1 MAHINCLPTAAR
13 LPKGFYTMAEF
24 VQLHNHSEYSLLDGM
39 LRISENHKP
48 SKFLKGLAEQG
59 IKAMGL
65 TDHGNM
71 YGALDFYDSANAAGI
86 KPIVGCE
93 FYITEG
99 KYNEKDKS
107 RTGHLTLLAKNHE
120 GYLNLMKLNSLAW
133 VDGFYYHP
141 RIDKEILATHA
152 GGLICL
158 SGCLK
163 GFLSQYTREKTFEQ
177 CCALAKEYEDIF
189 GKGNYYIELMDHGIK
204 EEVESIPVLKDI
216 AKHTGIELV
225 ATNDCHYE
233 KKEDWEAHDVH
244 VCIAT
249 GKTLADQSRMKMS
262 HELYF
267 KLPEEMCALFSHTP
281 QACSNTLAIAE
292 KCDLQFPKHGFIL
305 PNFEIPPQYPNSAE
319 YFKDLCRKGLTQK
332 MHGNVP
338 EAYWKQ
344 LEFEFNVIITMGFD
358 CYFLIVQDFI
368 NWARAHDIPI
378 GPGRGSGAGSLVA
391 YSLDITRVDPIQN
404 KLLFERFLNPDRVS
418 MPDLDIDMSDA
429 GRGRVI
435 DYVRNKYG
443 HDRVSQIITFGT
455 MKAKLALKDVA
466 RAMGVPVAE
475 ANRIAK
481 MIPNDPKMTLE
492 KALEVNELKNEIDKN
507 PQSKRLFE
515 MAQKLEGL
523 KRHTGI
529 HAAGVLITKD
539 AVSEYV
545 PLARGA
551 RDAVTTQFEG
561 EPCSNLGLLKMDF
574 LGLRTLT
581 VIDNAEKLIR
591 KRHDPNFNI
600 NDIPLDD
607 KKTYDLLSSCKTL
620 GIFQLESGGMR
631 DLIKKLQPSKFSDVS
646 ALVALYRPGP
656 MESGMMDMFVRRKNG
671 QEKIKYETPLLES
684 VLQDTYGCMV
694 YQEQIMEIS
703 KKLGGFTPGE
713 ADTLRKAMGKKKLEV
728 MEKFGVKFVEGCK
741 QHNIP
746 EKTAQHIYEQ
756 MKAFAGYGFNKSHS
770 YAYALVSYQTA
781 YLKANY
787 PIEFMC
793 AALTNEIGHNA
804 IGADDKENKIV
815 TYLEEARSMGFEIL
829 PPDVNASQPEFS
841 VEEKDGKEYIRF
853 ALEAIKNAGEEGCVS
868 IVKEREKDGPYKSL
882 TDLCNRIDIFQ
893 ANKKT
898 IESLIKAG
906 AMDSLMPDKDPKE
919 ARAALLA
926 SMEDAVDMAHMV
938 AKEKQNHTA
947 SLFGDDL
954 STVMSVKKTEEKK
967 NIRPLTQ
974 SELLNYEKEV
984 LGLYFSGHPMAKYQP
999 HLKQLHCTPIINI
1012 LEGKATGHLNVLGI
1026 ITLFKKRQNKQ
1037 KKEWA
1042 QFVIE
1047 DCTGSLPVNA
1057 FARAY
1062 ETMSHKLGP
1071 NTILNFTGDIR
1082 VDDESARCELNLQSV
1097 SSVTDLLGTAAK
1109 EFTIELPAKYTKD
1122 QLQKLN
1128 SYLDMTKGVTQVFL
1142 EVPSKEDPHKMLRV
1156 RTHKRIFLHRALLEF
1171 IENTLGTSWSFK

>member
-1 MAHINCLPTAAR
+1 MAQ
-13 LPKGFYTMAEF
+13 F
-24 VQLHNHSEYSLLDGM
+24 VHLHNHTEYSLLDGM

-48 SKFLKGLAEQG
+48 SKFLKSLVEQG
-59 IKAMGL
+59 IPAIAM

-71 YGALDFYDSANAAGI
+71 YGALDFYESARGAGI

-99 KYNEKDKS
+99 KYTEKDKS
-107 RTGHLTLLAKNHE
+107 RTGHLTLLARNHE
-120 GYLNLMKLNSLAW
+120 GYLNLMKLNSHAW

-141 RIDKEILATHA
+141 RIDKELLAKHS
-152 GGLICL
+152 GGLLCL

-163 GFLSQYTREKTFEQ
+163 GFLSQYVREEGGFEKA
-177 CCALAKEYEDIF
+177 CALAKEYEDIF
-189 GKGNYYIELMDHGIK
+189 GKGNYYIELMDHGIR
-204 EEVESIPVLKDI
+204 EEVESIPLLKDVS
-216 AKHTGIELV
+216 KRTGIPVV

-244 VCIAT
+244 VCIST
-249 GKTLADQSRMKMS
+249 GKTLNDPKRMQMS

-267 KLPEEMCALFSHTP
+267 KSPEEMHALFSHTP
-281 QACSNTLAIAE
+281 EACANTLEIAE
-292 KCDLQFPKHGFIL
+292 KCNLEFPKHGFIL
-305 PNFEIPPQYPNSAE
+305 PKFDIPPEFSSSSE

-332 MHGNVP
+332 MDGQVP
-338 EAYWKQ
+338 EEYWKQ
-344 LEFEFNVIITMGFD
+344 LEYEFNVIITMGFD

-368 NWARAHDIPI
+368 NWARANGIPI

-429 GRGRVI
+429 GRERVI
-435 DYVRNKYG
+435 DYVRGKYG
-443 HDRVSQIITFGT
+443 HDKVSQIITFGT

-466 RAMGVPVAE
+466 RVMEVPVAE

-492 KALEVNELKNEIDKN
+492 KALEIQELKNEIDKN
-507 PQSKRLFE
+507 PQSKKLFD
-515 MAQKLEGL
+515 MARKIEGL

-551 RDAVTTQFEG
+551 RDAITTQFEG

-581 VIDNAEKLIR
+581 VIDNAEKMIR
-591 KRHDPNFNI
+591 ERHDPHFDI
-600 NDIPLDD
+600 NKIPLDD
-607 KKTYDLLSSCKTL
+607 KKTYDMLSACKTL

-631 DLIKKLQPSKFSDVS
+631 DLIKRLQPSQFSDLS

-656 MESGMMDMFVRRKNG
+656 MESGMMDMFVRRKSG
-671 QEKIKYETPLLES
+671 QEKIEYETPLLEEP
-684 VLQDTYGCMV
+684 LKDTYGCML

-703 KKLGGFTPGE
+703 KRLGGFTPGE
-713 ADTLRKAMGKKKLEV
+713 ADTLRKAMGKKKIDV
-728 MEKFGVKFVEGCK
+728 MEKFGKQFVEGCK
-741 QHNIP
+741 EQKIP
-746 EKTAQHIYEQ
+746 EKIASHIYEQ

-793 AALTNEIGHNA
+793 SALTNEIGHNA

-841 VEEKDGKEYIRF
+841 VEEKDGKECIRF
-853 ALEAIKNAGEEGCVS
+853 ALEAIKNAGEEGCIS
-868 IVKEREKDGPYKSL
+868 IVEERKKGGTYKSL
-882 TDLCNRIDIFQ
+882 EDLCGRIDLFQ

-898 IESLIKAG
+898 IESLTKAG
-906 AMDSLMPDKDPKE
+906 ALDSMAPGQDPKIT
-919 ARAALLA
+919 RANILA
-926 SMEDAVDMAHMV
+926 NIDDAIDTAHLV
-938 AKEKQNHTA
+938 AKEKEQNMGN
-947 SLFGDDL
+947 LFGDDFSSVL
-954 STVMSVKKTEEKK
+954 SFKKKATATV
-967 NIRPLTQ
+967 RPLTM

-984 LGLYFSGHPMAKYQP
+984 LGLFLSGHPMEKYQSN
-999 HLKQLHCTPIINI
+999 LKQLNCTPIIDI
-1012 LEGKATGHLNVLGI
+1012 LEGRAEGKLSVLGI
-1026 ITLFKKRQNKQ
+1026 VTLFKKRQNKM

-1042 QFVIE
+1042 QMVIE
-1047 DCTGSLPVNA
+1047 DCTGSIMVNA
-1057 FARAY
+1057 FPKAY
-1062 ETMSHKLGP
+1062 ENMSHKLGP
-1071 NTILNFTGDIR
+1071 NAILNFMGNVR
-1082 VDDESARCELNLQSV
+1082 VDDESARIEINLQDV
-1097 SSVTDLLGTAAK
+1097 SNITDLIANRAK
-1109 EFTIELPAKYTKD
+1109 EFTVSLPADYTKN
-1122 QLQKLN
+1122 QLEKLKN
-1128 SYLDMTKGVTQVFL
+1128 YLEMTRGATAVYL
-1142 EVPSKEDPHKMLRV
+1142 EVPSKENPKKMHRI
-1156 RTHKRIFLHRALLEF
+1156 RTSKRIILHKSLLDF
-1171 IENTLGTSWSFK
+1171 VENELGTSWSFK

>member
-1 MAHINCLPTAAR
+1 MP
-13 LPKGFYTMAEF
+13 EF
-24 VQLHNHSEYSLLDGM
+24 IHLHNHSEYSLLDGM

-48 SKFLKGLAEQG
+48 SAFLQGLAQQG
-59 IKAMGL
+59 IKAMAL

-71 YGALDFYDSANAAGI
+71 YGALDFHESALAAGV

-93 FYITEG
+93 VYITEG
-99 KYNEKDKS
+99 KYTEKDKS

-120 GYLNLMKLNSLAW
+120 GYQNLMQLNSKAW

-141 RIDKEILATHA
+141 RIDKELLAQHA
-152 GGLICL
+152 GGLIAL

-163 GFLSQYTREKTFEQ
+163 GFLSYYALNKTFEQ
-177 CCALAKEYEDIF
+177 ACALAKEYEDIL

-204 EEVESIPVLKDI
+204 EEQDALPILKDI
-216 AKHTGIELV
+216 SKMTGIPVV

-233 KKEDWEAHDVH
+233 RQEDWEAHDIH
-244 VCIAT
+244 LCIAT
-249 GKTLADQSRMKMS
+249 GKTLVDPTRMKMTT
-262 HELYF
+262 HDLYF
-267 KLPEEMCALFSHTP
+267 KSPDEMCALFEHTP
-281 QACSNTLAIAE
+281 EAIKTTLEIAE
-292 KCDLQFPKHGFIL
+292 KCNLEFPKHGFIL
-305 PNFEIPPQYPNSAE
+305 PNFEIPPEFTSSSE
-319 YFKDLCRKGLTQK
+319 YFKDLCRKGLSKK
-332 MHGNVP
+332 MGGQIP
-338 EAYWKQ
+338 EAYQKQ

-378 GPGRGSGAGSLVA
+378 GPGRGSGAGSIVA

-404 KLLFERFLNPDRVS
+404 KLLFERFLNPDRIS

-429 GRGRVI
+429 GRERVI

-443 HDRVSQIITFGT
+443 HDKVSQIITFGT

-466 RAMGVPVAE
+466 RAMAIPVTE

-481 MIPNDPKMTLE
+481 MIPNDPKMTLAR
-492 KALEVNELKNEIDKN
+492 ALDEITELKNEISKN
-507 PQSKRLFE
+507 PQTKKLFNF
-515 MAQKLEGL
+515 AQKIEGL

-529 HAAGVLITKD
+529 HAAGVLITKE
-539 AVSEYV
+539 AVSQYV
-545 PLARGA
+545 PLARGS
-551 RDAVTTQFEG
+551 RDAITTQFEG

-581 VIDNAEKLIR
+581 VIDNAEKMIR
-591 KRHDPNFNI
+591 QRHNPDFDI
-600 NDIPLDD
+600 NKIPLDD
-607 KKTYDLLSSCKTL
+607 KKTYDLLSSCRTL

-631 DLIKKLQPSKFSDVS
+631 DLIKKLQPAKFSDVS

-671 QEKIKYETPLLES
+671 QEKVQYETPLLEE

-713 ADTLRKAMGKKKLEV
+713 ADTLRKAMGKKKLDV
-728 MEKFGVKFVEGCK
+728 MEKFGKKFVEGASA
-741 QHNIP
+741 HRIS
-746 EKTAQHIYEQ
+746 EKTSTHIYEQ

-804 IGADDKENKIV
+804 IGSDDKENKIV
-815 TYLEEARSMGFEIL
+815 TYLEEARNLGFDIL

-841 VEEKDGKEYIRF
+841 VEEKDGKEYIRY
-853 ALEAIKNAGEEGCVS
+853 ALEAIKNAGEEGCIS
-868 IVKEREKDGPYKSL
+868 IVKEREKDGPYKTL
-882 TDLCNRIDIFQ
+882 EDLCSRIDLFQ

-898 IESLIKAG
+898 IESLAKAG
-906 AMDSLMPDKDPKE
+906 AMDSMMPDKDPKE
-919 ARAALLA
+919 VRATLLA
-926 SMEDAVDMAHMV
+926 GIDQAVDMAHMIE
-938 AKEKQNHTA
+938 KEKQNNTG
-947 SLFGDDL
+947 SLFGDDF
-954 STVMSVKKTEEKK
+954 TAVMSVKKAEKVVAK
-967 NIRPLTQ
+967 PLTQ
-974 SELLNYEKEV
+974 SELLNFEKEV
-984 LGLYFSGHPMAKYQP
+984 LGLYFSGHPMTKYQS
-999 HLKQLHCTPIINI
+999 HLETLRCTPICDI
-1012 LEGKATGHLNVLGI
+1012 LDGKASGRLNVLGI
-1026 ITLFKKRQNKQ
+1026 ITLFKKRQNKM

-1047 DCTGSLPVNA
+1047 DCTGSLPVNC

-1062 ETMSHKLGP
+1062 ENMSHKLGP
-1071 NTILNFTGDIR
+1071 NAILHFSGDIR
-1082 VDDESARCELNLQSV
+1082 VDDESARIELNLQDV
-1097 SSVTDLLGTAAK
+1097 SNVTDLIGNVAK
-1109 EFTIELPAKYTKD
+1109 EFTIQMPKNYTKD
-1122 QLQKLN
+1122 QLQKLKT
-1128 SYLDMTKGVTQVFL
+1128 YLDMTKGTTQVFL
-1142 EVPSKEDPHKMLRV
+1142 EVPSKADPDKTHRIRTSKRV
-1156 RTHKRIFLHRALLEF
+1156 LLHRALF
-1171 IENTLGTSWSFK
+1171 DFVDNNLGTTWSFK

>member
-1 MAHINCLPTAAR
+1 MAQ
-13 LPKGFYTMAEF
+13 F
-24 VQLHNHSEYSLLDGM
+24 VHLHNHTEYSLLDGM

-48 SKFLKGLAEQG
+48 SKFLKSLVEQG
-59 IKAMGL
+59 IPAIAM

-71 YGALDFYDSANAAGI
+71 YGALDFYESARGAGI

-99 KYNEKDKS
+99 KYTEKDKS
-107 RTGHLTLLAKNHE
+107 RTGHLTLLARNHE
-120 GYLNLMKLNSLAW
+120 GYLNLMKLNSHAW

-141 RIDKEILATHA
+141 RIDKELLAKHS
-152 GGLICL
+152 GGLLCL

-163 GFLSQYTREKTFEQ
+163 GFLSQYVREEGGFEKA
-177 CCALAKEYEDIF
+177 CALAKEYEDIF
-189 GKGNYYIELMDHGIK
+189 GKGNYYIELMDHGIR
-204 EEVESIPVLKDI
+204 EEVESIPLLKDVS
-216 AKHTGIELV
+216 KRTGIPVV

-244 VCIAT
+244 VCIST
-249 GKTLADQSRMKMS
+249 GKTLNDPKRMQMS

-267 KLPEEMCALFSHTP
+267 KSPEEMHALFSHTP
-281 QACSNTLAIAE
+281 EACANTLEIAE
-292 KCDLQFPKHGFIL
+292 KCNLEFPKHGFIL
-305 PNFEIPPQYPNSAE
+305 PKFDIPPEFSSSSE
-319 YFKDLCRKGLTQK
+319 YFKDLCRKGLIQK
-332 MHGNVP
+332 MDGQVP
-338 EAYWKQ
+338 EEYWKQ
-344 LEFEFNVIITMGFD
+344 LEYEFNVIITMGFD

-368 NWARAHDIPI
+368 NWARTNGIPI

-429 GRGRVI
+429 GRERVI
-435 DYVRNKYG
+435 DYVRGKYG
-443 HDRVSQIITFGT
+443 HDKVSQIITFGT

-466 RAMGVPVAE
+466 RVMEVPVAE

-492 KALEVNELKNEIDKN
+492 KALEIQELKNEIDKN
-507 PQSKRLFE
+507 PQSKKLFD
-515 MAQKLEGL
+515 MARKIEGL

-551 RDAVTTQFEG
+551 RDAITTQFEG

-581 VIDNAEKLIR
+581 VIDNAEKMIR
-591 KRHDPNFNI
+591 ERHDPHFDI
-600 NDIPLDD
+600 NKIPLDD
-607 KKTYDLLSSCKTL
+607 KKTYDMLSACKTL

-631 DLIKKLQPSKFSDVS
+631 DLIKRLQPSQFSDLS

-656 MESGMMDMFVRRKNG
+656 MESGMMDMFVRRKSG
-671 QEKIKYETPLLES
+671 QEKIEYETPLLEEP
-684 VLQDTYGCMV
+684 LKDTYGCML

-703 KKLGGFTPGE
+703 KRLGGFTPGE
-713 ADTLRKAMGKKKLEV
+713 ADTLRKAMGKKKIDV
-728 MEKFGVKFVEGCK
+728 MEKFGKQFVEGCK
-741 QHNIP
+741 EQKIP
-746 EKTAQHIYEQ
+746 EKIASHIYEQ

-793 AALTNEIGHNA
+793 SALTNEIGHNA

-841 VEEKDGKEYIRF
+841 VEEKDGKECIRF
-853 ALEAIKNAGEEGCVS
+853 ALEAIKNAGEEGCIS
-868 IVKEREKDGPYKSL
+868 IVEERKKGGTYKSL
-882 TDLCNRIDIFQ
+882 EDLCERIDLFQ

-898 IESLIKAG
+898 IESLTKAG
-906 AMDSLMPDKDPKE
+906 ALDSMAPRQDPKIT
-919 ARAALLA
+919 RANILA
-926 SMEDAVDMAHMV
+926 NIDDAIDTAHLV
-938 AKEKQNHTA
+938 AKEKEQNMGN
-947 SLFGDDL
+947 LFGDDFSSVL
-954 STVMSVKKTEEKK
+954 SFKKKATATV
-967 NIRPLTQ
+967 RPLTM

-984 LGLYFSGHPMAKYQP
+984 LGLFFSGHPMEKYQSN
-999 HLKQLHCTPIINI
+999 LKQLNCTPIIDI
-1012 LEGKATGHLNVLGI
+1012 LEGRAEGRLSVLGI
-1026 ITLFKKRQNKQ
+1026 VTLFKKRQNKM

-1042 QFVIE
+1042 QMVIE
-1047 DCTGSLPVNA
+1047 DCTGSIMVNA
-1057 FARAY
+1057 FPKAY
-1062 ETMSHKLGP
+1062 ENMSHKLGP
-1071 NTILNFTGDIR
+1071 NAILNFMGNVR
-1082 VDDESARCELNLQSV
+1082 VDDESARIEINLQDV
-1097 SSVTDLLGTAAK
+1097 SNITDLIANRAK
-1109 EFTIELPAKYTKD
+1109 EFTVSLPADYTKN
-1122 QLQKLN
+1122 QLEKLKN
-1128 SYLDMTKGVTQVFL
+1128 YLEMTRGATAVYL
-1142 EVPSKEDPHKMLRV
+1142 EVPSKENPKKMHRI
-1156 RTHKRIFLHRALLEF
+1156 RTSKRIILHKSLLDF
-1171 IENTLGTSWSFK
+1171 VENELGTSWSFK

>member
-1 MAHINCLPTAAR
+1 MAQ
-13 LPKGFYTMAEF
+13 F
-24 VQLHNHSEYSLLDGM
+24 VHLHNHTEYSLLDGM

-48 SKFLKGLAEQG
+48 SKFLKSLVEQG
-59 IKAMGL
+59 IPAIAM

-71 YGALDFYDSANAAGI
+71 YGALDFYESARGAGI

-99 KYNEKDKS
+99 KYTEKDKS
-107 RTGHLTLLAKNHE
+107 RTGHLTLLARNHE
-120 GYLNLMKLNSLAW
+120 GYLNLMKLNSHAW

-141 RIDKEILATHA
+141 RIDKELLAKHS
-152 GGLICL
+152 GGLLCL

-163 GFLSQYTREKTFEQ
+163 GFLSQYVREEGGFEKA
-177 CCALAKEYEDIF
+177 CALAKEYEDIF
-189 GKGNYYIELMDHGIK
+189 GKGNYYIELMDHGIR
-204 EEVESIPVLKDI
+204 EEVESIPLLKDVS
-216 AKHTGIELV
+216 KRTGIPVV

-244 VCIAT
+244 VCIST
-249 GKTLADQSRMKMS
+249 GKTLNDPKRMQMS

-267 KLPEEMCALFSHTP
+267 KSPEEMHALFSHTP
-281 QACSNTLAIAE
+281 EACANTLEIAE
-292 KCDLQFPKHGFIL
+292 KCNLEFPKHGFIL
-305 PNFEIPPQYPNSAE
+305 PKFDIPPEFSSSSE

-332 MHGNVP
+332 MDGQVP
-338 EAYWKQ
+338 EEYWKQ
-344 LEFEFNVIITMGFD
+344 LEYEFNVIITMGFD

-368 NWARAHDIPI
+368 NWARANGIPI

-429 GRGRVI
+429 GRERVI
-435 DYVRNKYG
+435 DYVRGKYG
-443 HDRVSQIITFGT
+443 HDKVSQIITFGT

-466 RAMGVPVAE
+466 RVMEVPVAE

-492 KALEVNELKNEIDKN
+492 KALEIQELKNEIDKN
-507 PQSKRLFE
+507 PQSKKLFD
-515 MAQKLEGL
+515 MARKIEGL

-551 RDAVTTQFEG
+551 RDAITTQFEG

-581 VIDNAEKLIR
+581 VIDNAEKMIR
-591 KRHDPNFNI
+591 ERHDPHFDI
-600 NDIPLDD
+600 NKIPLDD
-607 KKTYDLLSSCKTL
+607 KKTYDMLSACKTL

-631 DLIKKLQPSKFSDVS
+631 DLIKRLQPSQFSDLS

-656 MESGMMDMFVRRKNG
+656 MESGMMDMFVRRKSG
-671 QEKIKYETPLLES
+671 QEKIEYETPLLEEP
-684 VLQDTYGCMV
+684 LKDTYGCML

-703 KKLGGFTPGE
+703 KRLGGFTPGE
-713 ADTLRKAMGKKKLEV
+713 ADTLRKAMGKKKIDV
-728 MEKFGVKFVEGCK
+728 MEKFGKQFVEGCK
-741 QHNIP
+741 EQKIP
-746 EKTAQHIYEQ
+746 EKIASHIYEQ

-793 AALTNEIGHNA
+793 SALTNEIGHNA

-841 VEEKDGKEYIRF
+841 VEEKDGKECIRF
-853 ALEAIKNAGEEGCVS
+853 ALEAIKNAGEEGCIS
-868 IVKEREKDGPYKSL
+868 IVEERKKGGTYKSL
-882 TDLCNRIDIFQ
+882 EDLCGRIDLFQ

-898 IESLIKAG
+898 IESLTKAG
-906 AMDSLMPDKDPKE
+906 ALDSMAPGQDPKIT
-919 ARAALLA
+919 RANILA
-926 SMEDAVDMAHMV
+926 NIDDAIDTAHLV
-938 AKEKQNHTA
+938 AKEKEQNMGN
-947 SLFGDDL
+947 LFGDDFSSVL
-954 STVMSVKKTEEKK
+954 SFKKKATATV
-967 NIRPLTQ
+967 RPLTM

-984 LGLYFSGHPMAKYQP
+984 LGLFFSGHPMEKYQSN
-999 HLKQLHCTPIINI
+999 LKQLNCTPIIDI
-1012 LEGKATGHLNVLGI
+1012 LEGRAEGKLSVLGI
-1026 ITLFKKRQNKQ
+1026 VTLFKKRQNKM

-1042 QFVIE
+1042 QMVIE
-1047 DCTGSLPVNA
+1047 DCTGSIMVNA
-1057 FARAY
+1057 FPKAY
-1062 ETMSHKLGP
+1062 ENMSHKLGP
-1071 NTILNFTGDIR
+1071 NAILNFMGNVR
-1082 VDDESARCELNLQSV
+1082 VDDESARIEINLQDV
-1097 SSVTDLLGTAAK
+1097 SNITDLIANRAK
-1109 EFTIELPAKYTKD
+1109 EFTVSLPADYTKN
-1122 QLQKLN
+1122 QLEKLKN
-1128 SYLDMTKGVTQVFL
+1128 YLEMTRGATAVYL
-1142 EVPSKEDPHKMLRV
+1142 EVPSKENPKKMHRI
-1156 RTHKRIFLHRALLEF
+1156 RTSKRIILHKSLLDF
-1171 IENTLGTSWSFK
+1171 VENELGTSWSFK

>member
-1 MAHINCLPTAAR
+1 MAQ
-13 LPKGFYTMAEF
+13 F
-24 VQLHNHSEYSLLDGM
+24 VHLHNHTEYSLLDGM

-48 SKFLKGLAEQG
+48 SKFLKSLVEQG
-59 IKAMGL
+59 IPAIAM

-71 YGALDFYDSANAAGI
+71 YGALDFYESARGAGI

-99 KYNEKDKS
+99 KYTEKDKS
-107 RTGHLTLLAKNHE
+107 RTGHLTLLARNHE
-120 GYLNLMKLNSLAW
+120 GYLNLMKLNSHAW

-141 RIDKEILATHA
+141 RIDKELLAKHS
-152 GGLICL
+152 GGLLCL

-163 GFLSQYTREKTFEQ
+163 GFLSQYVREEGGFEKA
-177 CCALAKEYEDIF
+177 CALAKEYEDIF
-189 GKGNYYIELMDHGIK
+189 GKGNYYIELMDHGIR
-204 EEVESIPVLKDI
+204 EEVESIPLLKDVS
-216 AKHTGIELV
+216 KRTGIPVV

-244 VCIAT
+244 VCIST
-249 GKTLADQSRMKMS
+249 GKTLNDPKRMQMS

-267 KLPEEMCALFSHTP
+267 KSPEEMHALFSHTP
-281 QACSNTLAIAE
+281 EACANTLEIAE
-292 KCDLQFPKHGFIL
+292 KCNLEFPKHGFIL
-305 PNFEIPPQYPNSAE
+305 PKFDIPPEFSSSSE

-332 MHGNVP
+332 MDGQVP
-338 EAYWKQ
+338 EEYWKQ
-344 LEFEFNVIITMGFD
+344 LEYEFNVIITMGFD

-368 NWARAHDIPI
+368 NWARANGIPI

-429 GRGRVI
+429 GRERVI
-435 DYVRNKYG
+435 DYVRGKYG
-443 HDRVSQIITFGT
+443 HDKVSQIITFGT

-466 RAMGVPVAE
+466 RVMEVPVAE

-492 KALEVNELKNEIDKN
+492 KALEIQELKNEIDKN
-507 PQSKRLFE
+507 PQSKKLFD
-515 MAQKLEGL
+515 MARKIEGL

-551 RDAVTTQFEG
+551 RDAITTQFEG

-581 VIDNAEKLIR
+581 VIDNAEKMIR
-591 KRHDPNFNI
+591 ERHDPHFDI
-600 NDIPLDD
+600 NKIPLDD
-607 KKTYDLLSSCKTL
+607 KKTYDMLSACKTL

-631 DLIKKLQPSKFSDVS
+631 DLIKRLQPSQFSDLS

-656 MESGMMDMFVRRKNG
+656 MESGMMDMFVRRKSG
-671 QEKIKYETPLLES
+671 QEKIEYETPLLEEP
-684 VLQDTYGCMV
+684 LKDTYGCML

-703 KKLGGFTPGE
+703 KRLGGFTPGE
-713 ADTLRKAMGKKKLEV
+713 ADTLRKAMGKKKIDV
-728 MEKFGVKFVEGCK
+728 MEKFGKQFVEGCK
-741 QHNIP
+741 EQKIP
-746 EKTAQHIYEQ
+746 EKIASHIYEQ

-793 AALTNEIGHNA
+793 SALTNEIGHNA

-841 VEEKDGKEYIRF
+841 VEEKDGKECIRF
-853 ALEAIKNAGEEGCVS
+853 ALEAIKNAGEEGCIS
-868 IVKEREKDGPYKSL
+868 IVEERKKGGTYKSL
-882 TDLCNRIDIFQ
+882 EDLCGRIDLFQ

-898 IESLIKAG
+898 IESLTKAG
-906 AMDSLMPDKDPKE
+906 ALDSMAPGQDPKIT
-919 ARAALLA
+919 RANIMANID
-926 SMEDAVDMAHMV
+926 DAIDTAHLV
-938 AKEKQNHTA
+938 AKEKEQTMGN
-947 SLFGDDL
+947 LFGDDFSSVL
-954 STVMSVKKTEEKK
+954 SFKKKATATV
-967 NIRPLTQ
+967 RPLTM

-984 LGLYFSGHPMAKYQP
+984 LGLFFSGHPMEKYQSN
-999 HLKQLHCTPIINI
+999 LKQLNCTPIIDI
-1012 LEGKATGHLNVLGI
+1012 LEGRAEGRLSVLGI
-1026 ITLFKKRQNKQ
+1026 VTLFKKRQNKM

-1042 QFVIE
+1042 QMVIE
-1047 DCTGSLPVNA
+1047 DCTGSIMVNA
-1057 FARAY
+1057 FPKAY
-1062 ETMSHKLGP
+1062 ENMSHKLGP
-1071 NTILNFTGDIR
+1071 NAILNFMGNVR
-1082 VDDESARCELNLQSV
+1082 VDDESARIEINLQDV
-1097 SSVTDLLGTAAK
+1097 SNITDLIANRAK
-1109 EFTIELPAKYTKD
+1109 EFTVSLPADYTKN
-1122 QLQKLN
+1122 QLEKLKN
-1128 SYLDMTKGVTQVFL
+1128 YLEMTRGATAVYL
-1142 EVPSKEDPHKMLRV
+1142 EVPSKEIPKKMHRI
-1156 RTHKRIFLHRALLEF
+1156 RTSKRIILHKSLLEF
-1171 IENTLGTSWSFK
+1171 VENELGTSWSFK

>member
-1 MAHINCLPTAAR
+1 MAQ
-13 LPKGFYTMAEF
+13 F
-24 VQLHNHSEYSLLDGM
+24 VHLHNHTEYSLLDGM

-48 SKFLKGLAEQG
+48 SKFLKSLVEQG
-59 IKAMGL
+59 IPAIAM

-71 YGALDFYDSANAAGI
+71 YGALDFYESARGAGI

-99 KYNEKDKS
+99 KYTEKDKS
-107 RTGHLTLLAKNHE
+107 RTGHLTLLARNHE
-120 GYLNLMKLNSLAW
+120 GYLNLMKLNSHAW

-141 RIDKEILATHA
+141 RIDKELLAKHS
-152 GGLICL
+152 GGLLCL

-163 GFLSQYTREKTFEQ
+163 GFLSQYVREEGGFEKA
-177 CCALAKEYEDIF
+177 CALAKEYEDIF
-189 GKGNYYIELMDHGIK
+189 GKGNYYIELMDHGIR
-204 EEVESIPVLKDI
+204 EEVESIPLLKDVS
-216 AKHTGIELV
+216 KRTGIPVV

-244 VCIAT
+244 VCIST
-249 GKTLADQSRMKMS
+249 GKTLNDPKRMQMS

-267 KLPEEMCALFSHTP
+267 KSPEEMHALFSHTP
-281 QACSNTLAIAE
+281 EACANTLEIAE
-292 KCDLQFPKHGFIL
+292 KCNLEFPKHGFIL
-305 PNFEIPPQYPNSAE
+305 PKFDIPPEFSSSSE

-332 MHGNVP
+332 MDGQVP
-338 EAYWKQ
+338 EEYWKQ
-344 LEFEFNVIITMGFD
+344 LEYEFNVIITMGFD

-368 NWARAHDIPI
+368 NWARANGIPI

-429 GRGRVI
+429 GRERVI
-435 DYVRNKYG
+435 DYVRGKYG
-443 HDRVSQIITFGT
+443 HDKVSQIITFGT

-466 RAMGVPVAE
+466 RVMEVPVAE

-492 KALEVNELKNEIDKN
+492 KALEIQELKNEIDKN
-507 PQSKRLFE
+507 PQSKKLFD
-515 MAQKLEGL
+515 MARKIEGL

-551 RDAVTTQFEG
+551 RDAITTQFEG

-581 VIDNAEKLIR
+581 VIDNAEKMIR
-591 KRHDPNFNI
+591 ERHDPHFDI
-600 NDIPLDD
+600 NKIPLDD
-607 KKTYDLLSSCKTL
+607 KKTYDMLSACKTL

-631 DLIKKLQPSKFSDVS
+631 DLIKRLQPSQFSDLS

-656 MESGMMDMFVRRKNG
+656 MESGMMDMFVRRKSG
-671 QEKIKYETPLLES
+671 QEKIEYETPLLEEP
-684 VLQDTYGCMV
+684 LKDTYGCML

-703 KKLGGFTPGE
+703 KRLGGFTPGE
-713 ADTLRKAMGKKKLEV
+713 ADTLRKAMGKKKIDV
-728 MEKFGVKFVEGCK
+728 MEKFGKQFVEGCK
-741 QHNIP
+741 EQKIP
-746 EKTAQHIYEQ
+746 EKIASHIYEQ

-793 AALTNEIGHNA
+793 SALTNEIGHNA

-841 VEEKDGKEYIRF
+841 VEEKEGKECIRF
-853 ALEAIKNAGEEGCVS
+853 ALEAIKNAGEEGCIS
-868 IVKEREKDGPYKSL
+868 IVEERKKGGTYKSL
-882 TDLCNRIDIFQ
+882 EDLCGRIDLFQ

-898 IESLIKAG
+898 IESLTKAG
-906 AMDSLMPDKDPKE
+906 ALDSMAPGQDPKIT
-919 ARAALLA
+919 RANILA
-926 SMEDAVDMAHMV
+926 NIDDAIDTAHLV
-938 AKEKQNHTA
+938 AKEKEQNMGN
-947 SLFGDDL
+947 LFGDDFSSVL
-954 STVMSVKKTEEKK
+954 SFKKKATATV
-967 NIRPLTQ
+967 RPLTM

-984 LGLYFSGHPMAKYQP
+984 LGLFFSGHPMEKYQSN
-999 HLKQLHCTPIINI
+999 LKQLNCTPIIDI
-1012 LEGKATGHLNVLGI
+1012 LEGRAEGRLSVLGI
-1026 ITLFKKRQNKQ
+1026 VTLFKKRQNKM

-1042 QFVIE
+1042 QMVIE
-1047 DCTGSLPVNA
+1047 DCTGSIMVNA
-1057 FARAY
+1057 FPKAY
-1062 ETMSHKLGP
+1062 ENMSHKLGP
-1071 NTILNFTGDIR
+1071 NAILNFMGNVR
-1082 VDDESARCELNLQSV
+1082 VDDESARIEISLQDV
-1097 SSVTDLLGTAAK
+1097 SNITDLIANRAK
-1109 EFTIELPAKYTKD
+1109 EFTVSLPADYTKN
-1122 QLQKLN
+1122 QLEKLKN
-1128 SYLDMTKGVTQVFL
+1128 YLEMTRGATAVYL
-1142 EVPSKEDPHKMLRV
+1142 EVPSKENPKKMHRI
-1156 RTHKRIFLHRALLEF
+1156 RTSKRIILHKSLLEF
-1171 IENTLGTSWSFK
+1171 VENELGTSWSFK